1 MHPNETRGRLL
12 VSRFYL
18 ACAVAV
24 LAYLVIVG
32 VGA

>member
-24 LAYLVIVG
+24 LWFLAIVW
-32 VGA
+32 AAS